1 MEKNRNR
8 EAGNDG
14 TKFPLLPKKKKQQNK
29 TKFKKKVNLRKSTY
43 KNICLKKMTVC
54 TVTTPFSLD
63 MFVVPS

>member
-14 TKFPLLPKKKKQQNK
+14 TKFRLLPKKKKQQNK

-43 KNICLKKMTVC
+43 KNISLNKMTVC

-63 MFVVPS
+63 MFVVSS